1 MTVIING
8 GGPIGTMINVTNGD
22 GNIKGF
28 VANPEVHYTYND
40 TGKLAV
46 GVAVGH
52 EGTLQVVRDMG
63 LKNRLLAQCH
73 FKLVKLEMILVIIL
87 Q

>member
-1 MTVIING
+1 MTV
-8 GGPIGTMINVTNGD
+8 TKGD
-22 GNIKGF
+22 GKIKGF

-52 EGTLQVVRDMG
+52 EGTL
-63 LKNRLLAQCH
+63 K
-73 FKLVKLEMILVIIL
+73 
-87 Q
+87 